1 MSYQLKV
8 LRDHPIGFWT
18 LDELYSSSYSAQTY
32 NDSALTY
39 NQTVFYN
46 SGGTLT
52 EYPIDKSG
60 CGNDGVYKG
69 SFPLNDYL
77 MPLVAG
83 GLYGTNITSTGWI
96 ELPVTKNYYG
106 STVSN
111 GLANKYTSDNDFT
124 LELWAFPRIT
134 TTALTPIFAD
144 TTNSI
149 GIFWQNGNLIF
160 KLQGTSIEHT
170 VVQKNQAMHIAA
182 VYGSNSMSLYLNG
195 NIVSSKILTGFA
207 FSNLSTLFQ
216 IGPTTSASDSIVID
230 APAIYRYSL
239 SIDQVRQH
247 YLASFPISPMQVV
260 TPDSGE
266 LFVLSDLNIA
276 KTYSVVY
283 SIDKKWSEF
292 YDANMYYD
300 QNENSI
306 SLISSD
312 TAVAKSVILTDK
324 FTIPTGIGLIS
335 SKIDWNGSSWNGSYG
350 LKIETS
356 TDGVTYTQ
364 CENGKLV
371 PGYKIGTSSFST
383 TGEVY
388 VRITLSTDDASRYLP
403 KLYAIKFSFYTT
415 KLIYAKNGP
424 SYIEP
429 IQPAST
435 TGGLDGS
442 VWDYD
447 LGTID
452 YPVLSRN
459 IKTGLRPSQPGF
471 AINTS
476 SAIKTVEMIFSPIST
491 AANYLMYAD
500 ANTQYS
506 WNGSG
511 VISKG
516 SNIAAIYVDGID
528 RTSAT
533 NISSY
538 LFAGDIYH
546 IVIVLIASVT
556 TRIWFNVKV
565 ASNVWSDAGPANSY
579 NYIGIYQTAFSA
591 TAALNH
597 SDQYT
602 GRPAA
607 TVNEPV
613 ISLTES
619 SVKTYNRD
627 WVVVKNV

>member
-8 LRDHPIGFWT
+8 LKDYPIGFWT

-32 NDSALTY
+32 NDSSLTY

-46 SGGTLT
+46 SGGSLT
-52 EYPIDKSG
+52 QYPIDISG

-77 MPLVAG
+77 MPLVSG
-83 GLYGTNITSTGWI
+83 GEYGTNITNIGWI

-124 LELWAFPRIT
+124 LEIWAFPRIT
-134 TTALTPIFAD
+134 TSTLTPIFAD
-144 TTNSI
+144 ITNSI

-160 KLQGTSIEHT
+160 KVQTESIEHT
-170 VVQKNQAMHIAA
+170 VTQKNQAMHIVA
-182 VYGSNSMSLYLNG
+182 VYGSNSISLYLNG
-195 NIVSSKILTGFA
+195 SIVSSKIISGFA
-207 FSNLSTLFQ
+207 FTNSSTLFQ
-216 IGPTTSASDSIVID
+216 IGPTTSSSDSMVID

-239 SIDQVRQH
+239 SIDQVRNH
-247 YLASFPISPMQVV
+247 YLASFPILPIQVV
-260 TPDSGE
+260 TPDAGE

-276 KTYSVVY
+276 KTYSVIY
-283 SIDKKWSEF
+283 SQDKKWSEF
-292 YDANMYYD
+292 YDADMYYD

-306 SLISSD
+306 SVISSD
-312 TAVAKSVILTDK
+312 TAISKEVVLEDK
-324 FTIPTGIGLIS
+324 FTIPTGIGLVS
-335 SKIDWNGSSWNGSYG
+335 SKVDWYGSGWNGTYG

-364 CENGKLV
+364 CENGKMV
-371 PGYKIGTSSFST
+371 PGYKIGTSSFDT
-383 TGEVY
+383 TGQVY
-388 VRITLSTDDASRYLP
+388 VRITLSTNDASRYLP

-429 IQPAST
+429 IQPVST
-435 TGGLDGS
+435 SGGLDGS

-452 YPVLSRN
+452 YPILSRN

-471 AINTS
+471 AVNTS
-476 SAIKTVEMIFSPIST
+476 SNIKTIEMIFSPVST
-491 AANYLMYAD
+491 AANYLVYVD
-500 ANTQYS
+500 ANTSYS

-516 SNIAAIYVDGID
+516 SNISAVYVDGID

-533 NISSY
+533 NISEY
-538 LFAGDIYH
+538 LISGDVYH
-546 IVIVLIASVT
+546 IVLVLTNSVT

-565 ASNVWSDAGPANSY
+565 ASNVWSDAGPSNSY
-579 NYIGIYQTAFSA
+579 NYLAIYQTAFSSNK
-591 TAALNH
+591 ALEH
-597 SDQYT
+597 SDQYI
-602 GRPAA
+602 GRPAT
-607 TVNEPV
+607 TVLEPA
-613 ISLTES
+613 ITLTES